1 MDTYKTILKRRS
13 IRSFKQRKI
22 DIKALRRMVNAAR
35 LAPSTA
41 NLQVLEFFVVIS
53 KPLCA
58 ELFKHLKWA
67 GYIAPTATPEP
78 GHEPVAYIIILINT
92 QKVSRPMI
100 KRDKRAIR
108 FSFAPDL
115 RDVGAAAENI
125 MLFAQSKGIAS
136 CWLGAVNKIGIKK
149 DLGLPKKL
157 EVDSVIA
164 LGYPDMQSRV
174 IKCTDSVKYFLNSKG
189 AFRVPK
195 RAVKEIM
202 HINHLT
208 R

>member
-1 MDTYKTILKRRS
+1 MDTYRAILKRRS

-22 DIKALRRMVNAAR
+22 GLKTLRRMVNAAR

-41 NLQVLEFFVVIS
+41 NLQVLEFFVITS
-53 KPLCA
+53 RQLCS
-58 ELFKHLKWA
+58 EMFKHIKWA
-67 GYIAPTATPEP
+67 GYIAPKGTPGP
-78 GHEPVAYIIILINT
+78 GHEPVSYIVILINM

-125 MLFAQSKGIAS
+125 VLFAQSKGIAS

-149 DLGLPKKL
+149 VLGLPKKL
-157 EVDSVIA
+157 DVDSVIA
-164 LGYPDMQSRV
+164 LGYPDMQSKV
-174 IKCTDSVKYFLNSKG
+174 IKCTDSVKYFLNRKG
-189 AFRVPK
+189 AFCVPK

-208 R
+208 T